1 MSDKR
6 KFEASFSVRM
16 GTQRVRFELSPATIH
31 GGSAGAYRVRIDRRW
46 YDSPEGDALFLT
58 REHIARLLVDT
69 SLDTLEP
76 LPPVPPDFRNYTRC
90 GVTFMDKGEEVSA
103 RCIVLSPPIRSF
115 DGQYYVFVQAAGYG
129 RFFAPTNNIT
139 VRAL

>member
-1 MSDKR
+1 MDKR
-6 KFEASFSVRM
+6 KFEASFSVKVD
-16 GTQRVRFELSPATIH
+16 TKRVRFELSPATLH
-31 GGSAGAYRVRIDRRW
+31 GGSAGAYRIRIDRRW

-58 REHIARLLVDT
+58 REHIARLLVDA
-69 SLDTLEP
+69 SLNALEP
-76 LPPVPPDFRNYTRC
+76 LPPLPSDFRKYTRC

-103 RCIVLSPPIRSF
+103 RCIVLSPPIRGF

-129 RFFAPTNNIT
+129 RFFAATDNIT